1 MRNIVV
7 GIDVG
12 TTKIAVFIAEK
23 KENGEIHILGMGRTE
38 SQGVERGIVKNIED
52 TATSI
57 KIAVKKAEEM
67 SGEKVEEVYVGIA
80 GHHIR
85 TQQHRGNIIIQ
96 EEDHII
102 TKEDVERLKNE
113 QYAILMENGE
123 QIIDVIPQNYIIDN
137 DGPTMNPVGRIG
149 KCLAGDFNL
158 ITGNSKNI
166 QYIYR
171 SVQLAGYKVKK
182 LVLEP
187 IASAESVV
195 NEEEKD
201 AGVCLVDIGGGTTD
215 VAIFHGGIIRHT
227 AVIPLAGNVI
237 TDDIKQGCSII
248 RTQAEALKQNFGAC
262 LDTPTSANEIISIP
276 GFRGRDPKEISVQ
289 QLTKIINARVKMIL
303 EQVLYEL
310 VNTGYKNKLIAGVVL
325 TGGGAKIKDVDRFTE
340 YILGLDAR
348 VGTPQEH
355 LSGTIT
361 EEMKHPMHATG
372 IGLILKAIQDIE
384 EQQSHSTKKIEEVN
398 DDSAQ
403 KQEVE
408 ERCEEKHDEG
418 KGFAKKIGD
427 FLAKFLGES
436 KE

>member
-23 KENGEIHILGMGRTE
+23 KENNEIHVIGMGRTE
-38 SQGVERGIVKNIED
+38 SQGVERGVVKNIED

-67 SGEKVEEVYVGIA
+67 SGEKVTEVYVGIA

-85 TQQHRGNIIIQ
+85 SKQHRGNIIIH
-96 EEDHII
+96 EEEHII

-113 QYAILMENGE
+113 QYAILMEHGE
-123 QIIDVIPQNYIIDN
+123 QIIDVIPQHYIVDN
-137 DGPTMNPVGRIG
+137 DSPTLNPVGRIG
-149 KCLAGDFNL
+149 KCLAGDFHL
-158 ITGNSKNI
+158 ITGNRTNI
-166 QYIYR
+166 QNIYK
-171 SVQLAGYKVKK
+171 SVQLAGYEVKK

-195 NEEEKD
+195 NDEEKL

-215 VAIFHGGIIRHT
+215 VAIFHEGIIRHT
-227 AVIPLAGNVI
+227 SVIPLAGNVI
-237 TDDIKQGCSII
+237 TDDIKSCCSII

-262 LDTPTSANEIISIP
+262 LETPTSANEIISIP

-289 QLTKIINARVKMIL
+289 QLTMVIKSRVMMIL

-310 VNTGYKNKLIAGVVL
+310 ENTGYHKQLIAGVVL
-325 TGGGAKIKDVDRFTE
+325 TGGGAKIKGIDKFTE
-340 YILGLDAR
+340 FVLGLDAR
-348 VGTPQEH
+348 VGTPEEH
-355 LSGTIT
+355 LSGEIT

-372 IGLILKAIQDIE
+372 IGLILKAIQDE
-384 EQQSHSTKKIEEVN
+384 ENYKYRNVEVENKEVITDTEDKEIKEEDRAGTKKRFGKKIE
-398 DDSAQ
+398 SFL
-403 KQEVE
+403 KSI
-408 ERCEEKHDEG
+408 
-418 KGFAKKIGD
+418 IGD
-427 FLAKFLGES
+427 S

>member
-1 MRNIVV
+1 
-7 GIDVG
+7 
-12 TTKIAVFIAEK
+12 
-23 KENGEIHILGMGRTE
+23 
-38 SQGVERGIVKNIED
+38 
-52 TATSI
+52 
-57 KIAVKKAEEM
+57 
-67 SGEKVEEVYVGIA
+67 
-80 GHHIR
+80 
-85 TQQHRGNIIIQ
+85 
-96 EEDHII
+96 
-102 TKEDVERLKNE
+102 
-113 QYAILMENGE
+113 
-123 QIIDVIPQNYIIDN
+123 
-137 DGPTMNPVGRIG
+137 
-149 KCLAGDFNL
+149 
-158 ITGNSKNI
+158 
-166 QYIYR
+166 
-171 SVQLAGYKVKK
+171 
-182 LVLEP
+182 
-187 IASAESVV
+187 
-195 NEEEKD
+195 
-201 AGVCLVDIGGGTTD
+201 
-215 VAIFHGGIIRHT
+215 
-227 AVIPLAGNVI
+227 LAGNVI

-384 EQQSHSTKKIEEVN
+384 EQQLHSTKKIEEVN

-408 ERCEEKHDEG
+408 EKGEEKHDEG

-427 FLAKFLGES
+427 FLSKFLGES